1 MGYRREVSAQ
11 WAQPILGDI
20 VKIGSL
26 VRCRFT
32 DYGIGIITMKRVFGG
47 FIVCFPNSQIKDARK
62 CIGLAEF
69 NIEVI
74 A

>member
-1 MGYRREVSAQ
+1 M
-11 WAQPILGDI
+11 
-20 VKIGSL
+20 KIGDL
-26 VRCRFT
+26 VKCRFK
-32 DYGIGIITMKRVFGG
+32 DYGIGIITMKRPFGG

-74 A
+74 K

>member
-1 MGYRREVSAQ
+1 MKV
-11 WAQPILGDI
+11 GD
-20 VKIGSL
+20 L
-26 VRCRFT
+26 VRCTFN

-47 FIVCFPNSQIKDARK
+47 YIVCFPNSQLKDARK
-62 CIGLAEF
+62 CIGLAKS

>member
-1 MGYRREVSAQ
+1 M
-11 WAQPILGDI
+11 
-20 VKIGSL
+20 KIGSL